1 MKHQLVPK
9 HFTASGRTALRS
21 TTLTWAFK
29 LQSLC
34 QNIMQAHWMVQQ
46 AIHKYKSTTSQLK
59 NKVKNNFVCIAMW
72 SLVMLW
78 NSYNF
83 EWDSKIV
90 LFVFIIVSLAY
101 TWQNICNAW
110 FLDIR
115 ISTCFILKVF
125 LHEISSLL

>member
-1 MKHQLVPK
+1 
-9 HFTASGRTALRS
+9 
-21 TTLTWAFK
+21 
-29 LQSLC
+29 
-34 QNIMQAHWMVQQ
+34 MVQQ
-46 AIHKYKSTTSQLK
+46 AIHKYKSTASQLK

-83 EWDSKIV
+83 EQDSKIV
-90 LFVFIIVSLAY
+90 LFVFITVSLAY